1 MSKLK
6 KLLSLIIVVYSI
18 IAVGTA
24 FGAEDMVFS
33 GAMYKELLNGS
44 EYGIATS
51 FGWIKTNNATIK
63 RMNKEWEKD
72 MSEYQRGV
80 WDAINPDYGV
90 EFAINKDRNTQ
101 NPKYL
106 TITFNEGK
114 TKLKTFKH
122 FLYDTKNEKV
132 YTLPYNYGRSRFVKP
147 KDWDSDD
154 RKSITGSITFN
165 EYSYSVLNDLIYV
178 FEINGIYR
186 RLYIEDYNFIP
197 YIQASFGLVSNNQK
211 IAQNSFIAANEKY
224 IEEEKASLIR
234 MVNNYHA
241 YAKRA
246 VDIGFKG
253 DIYKQS
259 WKWIYRYVTQNPFV
273 NGADYFLDS
282 TGKHIITVNSA
293 GFTSKVNGYQVYG
306 GAYYYYII
314 VNGQVIYPKK
324 NENGAFT
331 HYFIINGKE
340 YKMVDERL

>member
-1 MSKLK
+1 MRKLT
-6 KLLSLIIVVYSI
+6 KLLSLIIGFSI

-33 GAMYKELLNGS
+33 GALYKDILAGS

-63 RMNKEWEKD
+63 RINKEWEQD

-80 WDAINPDYGV
+80 WDCVKPDYAV
-90 EFAINKDRNTQ
+90 EFKIENNRNTQ
-101 NPKYL
+101 KPEYL
-106 TITFNEGK
+106 SIKFNQGQVK
-114 TKLKTFKH
+114 IKNFKH

-132 YTLPYNYGRSRFVKP
+132 YTLPHSFGKSKFVKP
-147 KDWDSDD
+147 KNWDTDD
-154 RKSITGSITFN
+154 RVSISGSISFDEN
-165 EYSYSVLNDLIYV
+165 SYSVLNNLIYI
-178 FEINGIYR
+178 FEIDGIYR

-197 YIQASFGLVSNNQK
+197 YIQSAYNIVSNNQK
-211 IAQNSFIAANEKY
+211 VAQNSYIEANKKY
-224 IEEEKASLIR
+224 REEEKASLSR

-259 WKWIYRYVTQNPFV
+259 YKWIYRYVTQNPFV

-282 TGKHIITVNSA
+282 TGKHIIIIDNA
-293 GFTSKVNGYQVYG
+293 GFTPKVNGYQIYG
-306 GAYYYYII
+306 GAYYKYII
-314 VNGQVIYPKK
+314 VNGQIIYPKMD
-324 NENGAFT
+324 ENGSFT
-331 HYFIINGKE
+331 HYWIINGKE
-340 YKMVDERL
+340 YKQADYRL